1 MNPYSVNTPNLA
13 GTTSAAGSAPAEEFG
28 LWLAKQLRIKRMTQR
43 QLAER
48 SGVDHS
54 TISRLMRGSRVPS
67 LGTVESLERGLR
79 ERYNSSGPA
88 LETNP
93 AARVEHALRADSLLS
108 ESQVR
113 ELMDRYLR
121 LRLHNQ
127 AQIAAMAAVRGVIA
141 PASIV
146 RRDA

>member
-1 MNPYSVNTPNLA
+1 MNSFSFSSPNLA
-13 GTTSAAGSAPAEEFG
+13 GSTSAGGSAPAEEFG
-28 LWLAKQLRIKRMTQR
+28 LWLAKQLRIKKITQR

-113 ELMDRYLR
+113 ELMERYLR
-121 LRLHNQ
+121 LRQHNQ
-127 AQIAAMAAVRGVIA
+127 IQIAAMAAVRGVA
-141 PASIV
+141 VPVSIV

>member
-1 MNPYSVNTPNLA
+1 MNPYSVSTPNLA
-13 GTTSAAGSAPAEEFG
+13 GTTSVGSPAPAEEFG
-28 LWLAKQLRIKRMTQR
+28 LWLAKQLRIKKMTQR

-79 ERYNSSGPA
+79 ERYSGSGPA

-121 LRLHNQ
+121 LRQHNQ
-127 AQIAAMAAVRGVIA
+127 AQIAAMTAMRGVTV
-141 PASIV
+141 PVSIV
-146 RRDA
+146 RRNA